1 MKADAA
7 DRSAAAPAAPAAVAV
22 APPSHFPSRFNEL
35 LARPDDQRL
44 REYKYR
50 FSQAVVFGLPV
61 IALQV
66 WGRALGGP
74 EADRW
79 VGVLQALLA
88 GWVVYVGAA
97 GMLSEGLI
105 LLPRRVMPD
114 LFAAGL
120 AVAAY
125 LFSVVSVLHVFFSA
139 RLWYRPLLFDV
150 SVSIV
155 AVWTGVQ
162 WFRWS
167 RRRATATATAKGAA
181 GAAGAAGAVPPV

>member
-1 MKADAA
+1 VSMKADAA
-7 DRSAAAPAAPAAVAV
+7 DVAAS
-22 APPSHFPSRFNEL
+22 PPSPSPSRLDEL

-61 IALQV
+61 LALEI

-79 VGVLQALLA
+79 VGILQALLA

-97 GMLSEGLI
+97 GMLFEGLI

-114 LFAAGL
+114 LFAAAL

-125 LFSVVSVLHVFFSA
+125 LFSLISVLHVLFA
-139 RLWYRPLLFDV
+139 AQLWYRPLLFHV
-150 SVSIV
+150 SVLIV
-155 AVWTGVQ
+155 AAWTGVQ

-167 RRRATATATAKGAA
+167 RKRAAATTTSAA
-181 GAAGAAGAVPPV
+181 GVVPPV